1 MSDMKPVA
9 SLGPVLLARKGSAK
23 PAMRGKSHTDAS
35 YDEAAIAAAQEE
47 LGWNDMNADDEPAVL
62 RQQADLVHRIA
73 DANLAAAQAAGADN
87 VTPLRARR
95 RAAFTLRLDAE
106 RHLRLKLAATVRG
119 ESAQQLVTR
128 ALDQMLADMPEIE
141 NIATHVRRGPSKA

>member
-1 MSDMKPVA
+1 MSDTKPIA

-23 PAMRGKSHTDAS
+23 PAMRGKSGSVTAHDQ
-35 YDEAAIAAAQEE
+35 DLVAAAQEE
-47 LGWNDMNADDEPAVL
+47 LGWNDIDAEGEPAIR
-62 RQQADLVHRIA
+62 RQQTDLVHRIA
-73 DANLAAAQAAGADN
+73 DSNLAAFKASETSN
-87 VTPLRARR
+87 VTPIRDRR

-106 RHLRLKLAATVRG
+106 RHLKLKLAATVRS

-141 NIATHVRRGPSKA
+141 NLATQVKRGTSKA